1 MNSDQSKSL
10 NPLSSMSSNV
20 ASRYETSDW
29 SDPDGVSTAYETTKL
44 SLSQPQS
51 LLNLIILNPFH
62 LPIYFLLLYSFRSVI
77 SLHLLALFS
86 CHLLCA
92 VSRRR
97 RSFFFFI
104 LPGDARSA
112 RQTQLCD
119 LLLLFTSSLFHLSP
133 KSFPLSTFSHPTS
146 RCVPSGLSPT
156 QPSPS
161 QISKYTSL
169 AATHAH
175 PAPFFAALTNRQQS
189 LAVTRV
195 SYPQGFYSTLNISW

>member
-1 MNSDQSKSL
+1 MWLVDMRSL
-10 NPLSSMSSNV
+10 IGRARTGFPLPMKLQNYL
-20 ASRYETSDW
+20 SR
-29 SDPDGVSTAYETTKL
+29 
-44 SLSQPQS
+44 PQS

-62 LPIYFLLLYSFRSVI
+62 LPIYFLLLYSLCSVI
-77 SLHLLALFS
+77 SLHLLSLFS

-97 RSFFFFI
+97 RSFFSSYY
-104 LPGDARSA
+104 PG
-112 RQTQLCD
+112 TQD
-119 LLLLFTSSLFHLSP
+119 LRAKHNFATYSCFSHLDFTCLLNLVPS
-133 KSFPLSTFSHPTS
+133 PLSTFSHPTS

-175 PAPFFAALTNRQQS
+175 PAPFFAALTNSQQS